1 MNANLLRHAMNLW
14 PPFLGAGIRV
24 EKIAKD
30 FRHVKVKLKQGVVNR
45 NIVGVHFGGS
55 LFAMTDPFFMLM
67 VSQNL
72 GQNYIVWDQ
81 AANIE
86 FIKPGKGNVYATFD
100 LSQEQIDSLIA
111 EAQSGNK
118 VLRDFNVE
126 VIDGVGDVVARIC
139 KTLYVRKK
147 TGSNQA

>member
-1 MNANLLRHAMNLW
+1 
-14 PPFLGAGIRV
+14 
-24 EKIAKD
+24 
-30 FRHVKVKLKQGVVNR
+30 
-45 NIVGVHFGGS
+45 
-55 LFAMTDPFFMLM
+55 M

-72 GQNYIVWDQ
+72 GRNYIVWDQ
-81 AANIE
+81 AAHIE
-86 FIKPGKGNVYATFD
+86 FIKPGKGNVYATFN

-126 VIDGVGDVVARIC
+126 VIDGVGDIVARIC

>member
-1 MNANLLRHAMNLW
+1 MNANLLRHGMNLW

-24 EKIAKD
+24 EKIATD
-30 FRHVKVKLKQGVVNR
+30 FRYVKVKLKQGLVNR

-81 AANIE
+81 AAHIE
-86 FIKPGKGNVYATFD
+86 FIKPGKGNVYANFD
-100 LSQEQIDSLIA
+100 LSQEKIDSLIA

-126 VIDGVGDVVARIC
+126 VIDEVGDVVARIC

>member
-1 MNANLLRHAMNLW
+1 MNANLLRHGMNLW

-24 EKIAKD
+24 EKIATD
-30 FRHVKVKLKQGVVNR
+30 FRYVKVKLKQGLVNR

-72 GQNYIVWDQ
+72 GQNFIVWDQ
-81 AANIE
+81 AAHIE
-86 FIKPGKGNVYATFD
+86 FIKPGKGNVYATFN

-118 VLRDFNVE
+118 VLQDFSVE

-147 TGSNQA
+147 IRSNQA

>member
-1 MNANLLRHAMNLW
+1 MNANLLRYAMNLW

-24 EKIAKD
+24 EKIATD
-30 FRHVKVKLKQGVVNR
+30 FRNVKVKLKQGVVNR

-72 GQNYIVWDQ
+72 GRNYIVWDQ
-81 AANIE
+81 AAHIE
-86 FIKPGKGNVYATFD
+86 FTKPGKGNVYATFN

-118 VLRDFNVE
+118 VLRDFSVE

-147 TGSNQA
+147 TRSN